1 MSVVTIAEAWP
12 AAGRPFTV
20 AELDRMP
27 DDGRR
32 YELLDGVLIVSP
44 RPTTIHQFVAMRLL
58 RVLADACP
66 GDLCVVPEP
75 AVELGSQTEFDP
87 DLVVVHMDQIGGAKF
102 TEPPLLVVE
111 IRSPSTALVDL
122 NRKKAAYERFGV
134 PTYWIVNPDPSE
146 PELTVFELRDGHYA
160 PAAKA
165 SGPFVVDR
173 PFHVSIDPAGLT
185 HGLRRLPTTRTPD
198 GQLLRPTPAHMTV
211 GLAASRSEAG
221 RHCGPGTT
229 PGSTSSR
236 PSKNRSI
243 PARFRNVT
251 FSATISFIRSAISAI
266 APASMSLAGWEIAR

>member
-66 GDLCVVPEP
+66 EDLCVVPEP
-75 AVELGSQTEFDP
+75 AVELGPQTEFDP
-87 DLVVVHMDQIGGAKF
+87 DLVVVRMDQIGGAKF
-102 TEPPLLVVE
+102 TEAPLLVVE

-134 PTYWIVNPDPSE
+134 RSYWIVNPEPSQ
-146 PELTVFELRDGHYA
+146 PELTVFELQDGRYA
-160 PAAKA
+160 LVAETPE
-165 SGPFVVDR
+165 PFAVDR
-173 PFHVSIDPAGLT
+173 PFTVSIVPARLT
-185 HGLRRLPTTRTPD
+185 AGLRR
-198 GQLLRPTPAHMTV
+198 
-211 GLAASRSEAG
+211 
-221 RHCGPGTT
+221 
-229 PGSTSSR
+229 
-236 PSKNRSI
+236 
-243 PARFRNVT
+243 
-251 FSATISFIRSAISAI
+251 
-266 APASMSLAGWEIAR
+266 